1 MLVSLDVI
9 LKKFALDVDEDEKG
23 KNLTE
28 EERLQNMYKKKI
40 KETFKK
46 YRSKKISN
54 IPLGMNPQIIRGFEP

>member
-1 MLVSLDVI
+1 M
-9 LKKFALDVDEDEKG
+9 DVDEDEKG
-23 KNLTE
+23 ENLTE
-28 EERLQNMYKKKI
+28 EERIQNMYKKKI